1 MRQPPPLAA
10 LLCLLCLF
18 FVLTCAPAAAQ
29 DAPTAAPSAATETSP
44 AVPIPTRATRIPPES
59 TINGTHARLEL
70 YFRALNQG
78 RTGLARVSIM
88 ENQSDL
94 HIANAR
100 ALFLDGFVDFFSG
113 DTPDDGVYGLLTAN
127 MEQSTRRE
135 NPLDVYV
142 TFSDGTRETLSTTVD
157 VVLGE
162 FIRQIVTLPPD
173 TAYLLDAATERNE
186 LAQLSSVFSTV
197 TLEKFWDST
206 GFAFPVSTALTSPF
220 GAFRTF
226 NEAYNTRHT
235 GWDLQVTL
243 GTPVMASAAGR
254 VIFAGFMPI
263 RGSHVVIDHGYGVFS
278 GYSHLSTTHVTRGQG
293 VTKGQVIGTVG
304 SSGRVSGPHFH
315 WEMAVNGSFV
325 DGAQFVSMWMP

>member
-1 MRQPPPLAA
+1 MRQPPTPAA
-10 LLCLLCLF
+10 LLSLLCLLF
-18 FVLTCAPAAAQ
+18 GLTLAPAAAQ
-29 DAPTAAPSAATETSP
+29 DSPTDAPPAATETSP

-59 TINGTHARLEL
+59 TVNGTRARLEL

-88 ENQSDL
+88 ENQGDL
-94 HIANAR
+94 QIANAR
-100 ALFLDGFVDFFSG
+100 ALFLDGFVDFFGG
-113 DTPDDGVYGLLTAN
+113 DGDGVYGLLAAN
-127 MEQSTRRE
+127 MEQATRRE

-162 FIRQIVTLPPD
+162 FIRQTVTLPPD

-186 LAQLSSVFSTV
+186 LAQLSSIFSTV

-293 VTKGQVIGTVG
+293 VAKGQVIGTVG